1 MHAMVRVAC
10 ARVMV
15 REYSLTM
22 TTSSLPMRARLVR
35 EATRLF
41 ADRGYA
47 ATTVADVQIACGL
60 TAGSGALYKHFPSKR
75 ALLDAVVHQHL
86 DNLTRGAQDVA
97 GDPPSQPRAFLRLV
111 GESVLAAIQ
120 RDRDLL
126 RIILRD
132 LDSFPELLEEI
143 WQGVVDHLYRGL
155 TEWIERE
162 CNDGRVHVDDPAATA
177 AVLLA
182 SLTYY
187 QILDSL
193 IGHTPGGIERDRY
206 LDAWVEHAAASLEVT

>member
-1 MHAMVRVAC
+1 VQ
-10 ARVMV
+10 
-15 REYSLTM
+15 
-22 TTSSLPMRARLVR
+22 

-47 ATTVADVQIACGL
+47 ATTVADIQIACGL

-97 GDPPSQPRAFLRLV
+97 GDPPSHPRAFLRLI

-162 CNDGRVHVDDPAATA
+162 CGDGRVHVDDPAATA